1 MTDCRNCGTRLDSN
15 YCPDCGQKDIDLE
28 RPLWD
33 LLGEVLRESFDLDGR
48 AVRTLRVLL
57 LRPGALTVEFLSGHR
72 KRYTPPFRLYLV
84 ISVTFFL
91 VATWMAMRGVLLET
105 GQDLSEHAP
114 GQASFLGDELPRL
127 MFVFLPLFA
136 LFLKIVFWRRLFFD
150 HLIYSLHLHSA
161 AFIVMALLLPLEQA
175 ANWHWVP
182 LVAQLAIFGYLLA
195 YVAISIKRVYRCSW
209 VGSVVRS
216 VVVLF
221 GYIVLLSLVIE
232 ASSTFAIISD

>member
-1 MTDCRNCGTRLDSN
+1 MTDCRNCGTPMQSVF
-15 YCPDCGQKDIDLE
+15 CPNCGQKDVDLE
-28 RPLWD
+28 RPLRD
-33 LLGEVLRESFDLDGR
+33 LLGEVIRETVDIDGR
-48 AVRTLRVLL
+48 AARTLRILL
-57 LRPGALTVEFLSGHR
+57 VRPGALTVEFLAGHR

-84 ISVTFFL
+84 ISVLFFL

-105 GQDLSEHAP
+105 GQELSEHAP

-136 LFLKIVFWRRLFFD
+136 LFLKLVFWRRLYFD
-150 HLIYSLHLHSA
+150 HVIYSLHLHSA
-161 AFIVMALLLPLEQA
+161 AFIVMALMLPLEQA

-195 YVAISIKRVYRCSW
+195 YVVISIRRVYRCSW
-209 VGSVVRS
+209 LGSVARS

-221 GYIVLLSLVIE
+221 GYMLLLSVVIE